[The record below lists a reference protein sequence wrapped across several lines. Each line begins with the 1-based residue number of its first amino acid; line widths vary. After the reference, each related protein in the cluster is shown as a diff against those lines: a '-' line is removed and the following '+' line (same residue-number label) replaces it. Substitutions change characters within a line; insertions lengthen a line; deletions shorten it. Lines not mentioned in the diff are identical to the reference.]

1 MTNEKIAFLLPVSGP
16 STVNDWSLAAR
27 QIMKQ
32 AKHLLIC
39 GKLLLKKQIRTS
51 LELITGEYD

>member
-1 MTNEKIAFLLPVSGP
+1 MLRPIEIKNFSSG
-16 STVNDWSLAAR
+16 SLAAR